1 MGREPRSDD
10 ASPSD
15 SSHRTPPVGLDRIAA
30 RAAVMANPSSRAT
43 PTPTA
48 RKATASSSS
57 VAFSK
62 SLASAFSDVSSIV
75 CSGESVTAWSGR
87 RGYASTSAASPPPSC
102 DRIAERRRRCIA
114 SHAAAELPCV
124 GLSPEAAATR
134 TLTNQPLDVDDDAAD
149 DAAAD
154 DEAAGAGG
162 SAWRGRLGGGGG
174 IMLRSEDCGAGGG
187 SGGSGAG
194 GGGGEEA
201 ASAGGGWAAAA
212 AACFTKPRSEPCSG
226 SSNVGNAKSASGS
239 LRFAAALW
247 TSHASVT
254 TKNGWP
260 RRRHSAMWPLKNFI
274 FAAGSMLARR
284 CVTSLQCGY
293 WT

>member
-162 SAWRGRLGGGGG
+162 SAARSFGRWWRHHASIGRL
-174 IMLRSEDCGAGGG
+174 RSRRRQRRL
-187 SGGSGAG
+187 GAG

-260 RRRHSAMWPLKNFI
+260 RCRHSAMWPLKNFI